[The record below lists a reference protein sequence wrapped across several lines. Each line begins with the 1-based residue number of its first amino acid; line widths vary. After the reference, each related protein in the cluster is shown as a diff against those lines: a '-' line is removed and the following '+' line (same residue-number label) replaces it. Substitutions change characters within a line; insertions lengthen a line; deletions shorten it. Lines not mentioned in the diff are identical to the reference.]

1 MKNNQKENI
10 MKKLITALALTA
22 ALGLSIFA
30 QPASAPAD
38 KNFKPGFG
46 PGMGMENCDGGMG
59 PMHKGMGEMEG
70 KRDRERCGNDFE
82 GRGQHFGPMMIEN
95 LDLSKEQM
103 DKIHQIKVKF
113 DKADI
118 DLSAEL
124 KKLKI
129 DKREAMMEL
138 NFDKAKEVTKKMAEV
153 RTKTQMGN
161 IDEMSELTKV
171 LSKEQLE
178 KFKDMH
184 RNPGMMKHKMMNKDK

>member
-1 MKNNQKENI
+1 

-46 PGMGMENCDGGMG
+46 PGMENCDGMG
-59 PMHKGMGEMEG
+59 PMHKGMEG
-70 KRDRERCGNDFE
+70 KRDRERCGDDFE

-95 LDLSKEQM
+95 LDLSKDQM
-103 DKIHQIKVKF
+103 DKIHQIKVKY

-129 DKREAMMEL
+129 DKHEAMMEL

-153 RTKTQMGN
+153 RTKSQMGN
-161 IDEMSELTKV
+161 IDEMSELAKV

-178 KFKDMH
+178 KFKEMH
-184 RNPGMMKHKMMNKDK
+184 KNPGMMKHKMMNKDK

>member
-46 PGMGMENCDGGMG
+46 PGMGMENCDGMG
-59 PMHKGMGEMEG
+59 PMHKGMGGMEG
-70 KRDRERCGNDFE
+70 KRDRERCGGDDFE

>member
-1 MKNNQKENI
+1 

-46 PGMGMENCDGGMG
+46 PGMGMENCDGMG
-59 PMHKGMGEMEG
+59 TMHKGMGKMDRKCGREM
-70 KRDRERCGNDFE
+70 KNDDFG

-95 LDLSKEQM
+95 LDLSKDQM
-103 DKIHQIKVKF
+103 DKIHQIKIKY

-118 DLSAEL
+118 DLNAEL

-138 NFDKAKEVTKKMAEV
+138 NFDKAKEVTKKMADV

-184 RNPGMMKHKMMNKDK
+184 KNPGMMKHKMMKKDK

>member
-22 ALGLSIFA
+22 ALGLSILA

-38 KNFKPGFG
+38 KNFKPGSG
-46 PGMGMENCDGGMG
+46 PGMGMENCDGMG
-59 PMHKGMGEMEG
+59 PMHKGMGRMDKKCG
-70 KRDRERCGNDFE
+70 KGMNNDDFDGND
-82 GRGQHFGPMMIEN
+82 RHFGPMMIEN
-95 LDLSKEQM
+95 LDLSKDQT
-103 DKIHQIKVKF
+103 DKIHQIKIKY

-118 DLSAEL
+118 DLRAEL

-129 DKREAMMEL
+129 DKHEAMIEL
-138 NFDKAKEVTKKMAEV
+138 NFEKAKEVTKKMAEV

-184 RNPGMMKHKMMNKDK
+184 KNPGMMKHKMMNKDK